1 MPLAEKI
8 GLKVKEFSHRS
19 PPLHHIRILGGRERA
34 VYILAEENPAFRG
47 IDINRDASRSVA
59 GGVKDLKFH
68 LSQTDLIMLAREDG
82 IKHDRPVVNPV
93 HAGGRQLIIL
103 ALYASPV
110 QFMGNDLA
118 AVLIPPEVK
127 SSDMI
132 DVAVGGNNMPDLCW
146 LGAQRSD
153 VLLYLIISISYTSV
167 Y

>member
-1 MPLAEKI
+1 M
-8 GLKVKEFSHRS
+8 
-19 PPLHHIRILGGRERA
+19 
-34 VYILAEENPAFRG
+34 
-47 IDINRDASRSVA
+47 
-59 GGVKDLKFH
+59 KDLKFH

-153 VLLYLIISISYTSV
+153 VLFYLIISISYTSV

>member
-1 MPLAEKI
+1 
-8 GLKVKEFSHRS
+8 
-19 PPLHHIRILGGRERA
+19 
-34 VYILAEENPAFRG
+34 
-47 IDINRDASRSVA
+47 
-59 GGVKDLKFH
+59 
-68 LSQTDLIMLAREDG
+68 MLAREDG

-153 VLLYLIISISYTSV
+153 VLFYLIISISYTSV